1 MLPTLNGRSGATQ
14 TFLDTCP
21 YIRDRLLKTNYERF
35 PENQLEAVTN
45 SQKNAVWS
53 SSISGLDQLAEDVA
67 LDKMFIDMSLD
78 KMFIDMRV
86 PAGPIRREAGQW
98 WLDMV
103 MNPDSDIY
111 KELKALDSAG
121 KLPPTR
127 EFYGS

>member
-1 MLPTLNGRSGATQ
+1 MG
-14 TFLDTCP
+14 FLKRRTRNMSLVTPETYGFEAVDQV
-21 YIRDRLLKTNYERF
+21 RDRLLKTNYERF
-35 PENQLEAVTN
+35 AEDRLEAVIK

-53 SSISGLDQLAEDVA
+53 SSVSGRDQLAEEA
-67 LDKMFIDMSLD
+67 ALD

-98 WLDMV
+98 WLDIV

-111 KELKALDSAG
+111 KELKALDAAG

>member
-1 MLPTLNGRSGATQ
+1 MEGLELHKLL
-14 TFLDTCP
+14 LDTCP

-53 SSISGLDQLAEDVA
+53 SSISGLDQLAEEVA
-67 LDKMFIDMSLD
+67 LD

-86 PAGPIRREAGQW
+86 PAGPIRCEAGQW

-103 MNPDSDIY
+103 MNQDSDIY